1 MAIMLVT
8 CPESAHLEEID
19 VELDPLGILVNRCS
33 AFSPCEA
40 VDCARTCAVRL
51 DHRRQRAAESR
62 VGRVLELRSC
72 LKR

>member
-19 VELDPLGILVNRCS
+19 IEVDPLGALVTRCS

-40 VDCARTCAVRL
+40 VDCARTCAARL
-51 DHRRQRAAESR
+51 DRRRRDACAAR
-62 VGRVLELRSC
+62 VGRVIELRSV
-72 LKR
+72 LRR